1 MRIQDVFVDFQNI
14 DTIPGRIAFLEGLCG
29 SEVLEGLNV
38 NIDALITA
46 WQGTKK
52 I

>member
-14 DTIPGRIAFLEGLCG
+14 GTIPGRMAFLEGLRG
-29 SEVLEGLNV
+29 SEVLEGLNI
-38 NIDALITA
+38 NIDNLIAA
-46 WQGTKK
+46 WAQTKR